1 MYSTSEC
8 LDPCAHMHIRAHVY
22 SARVHTLKYM
32 HAAAVD
38 GFSKVVGERV
48 GGSPV
53 FKCVCVCVI

>member
-1 MYSTSEC
+1 
-8 LDPCAHMHIRAHVY
+8 MHIRAHVY